1 MLWSGQCQAARGEEE
16 CLCNCWRAV
25 DNDGPDSPIQ
35 HHTEDTQINVNLPT
49 SGIRSK
55 GAKIFVIFYFVC
67 VLCVSLI
74 SQYKRRS
81 GETRHTLDTPPINC
95 QWTSEIRALQFLNI
109 KEVYRKQS
117 LSRRFQTQVCHS
129 CLLLPCSVLSNLY
142 SVSVL
147 RCALTPAHWELRAGI
162 NIWIKDWLFSYHLL
176 QRKLNFIV
184 SPQLYA
190 ALNS

>member
-1 MLWSGQCQAARGEEE
+1 M
-16 CLCNCWRAV
+16 

-81 GETRHTLDTPPINC
+81 GETKHTL
-95 QWTSEIRALQFLNI
+95 
-109 KEVYRKQS
+109 VG
-117 LSRRFQTQVCHS
+117 HS
-129 CLLLPCSVLSNLY
+129 AN
-142 SVSVL
+142 
-147 RCALTPAHWELRAGI
+147 
-162 NIWIKDWLFSYHLL
+162 
-176 QRKLNFIV
+176 
-184 SPQLYA
+184 
-190 ALNS
+190 